1 MRFLKSTEYPA
12 RGLLKSKWS
21 THSSEKGCNKPSM
34 HIMHH
39 ANISCVATWYVIHT
53 HRMQEERVGH
63 NLSTL
68 GIETLTPR
76 YVKRRYNN
84 YTGEVAH
91 VIKPFFPNYVFAQ
104 FDVSKLLHKV
114 RLTRGVH
121 SIVCYGTTPALIDD
135 CIIATIRS
143 RIGEDGYVKIG
154 ENLKPG
160 DEVIIEDG
168 LLKDFRGIFER
179 ETSDA
184 DRVII
189 LLQTVSYQ
197 AHLVVE
203 REVLK
208 KIGQLNG
215 R

>member
-1 MRFLKSTEYPA
+1 
-12 RGLLKSKWS
+12 
-21 THSSEKGCNKPSM
+21 
-34 HIMHH
+34 MHH
-39 ANISCVATWYVIHT
+39 ANTSCANNWYVVHT
-53 HRMQEERVGH
+53 HRMQEERVNN
-63 NLSTL
+63 NLDTL
-68 GIETLTPR
+68 GIETLVPR
-76 YVKRRYNN
+76 YIKRRYNN
-84 YTGEVAH
+84 YTGEITH

-104 FDVSKLLHKV
+104 FDVSELFHKV

-121 SIVCYGTTPALIDD
+121 SIVCYGATPALVDD
-135 CIIATIRS
+135 CIITTIRS

-179 ETSDA
+179 ETSDV
-184 DRVII
+184 DRVMI

-197 AHLVVE
+197 AHLVIE

-208 KIGQLNG
+208 KVGQPNG

>member
-1 MRFLKSTEYPA
+1 
-12 RGLLKSKWS
+12 
-21 THSSEKGCNKPSM
+21 M
-34 HIMHH
+34 HIMYH
-39 ANISCVATWYVIHT
+39 ASMPSIISWYVIHT
-53 HRMQEERVGH
+53 HRRQEDCVAH

-68 GIETLTPR
+68 GIETITPR
-76 YVKRRYNN
+76 YVKRQYNN
-84 YTGEVAH
+84 YTSEVIH
-91 VIKPFFPNYVFAQ
+91 VVKPFFPNYLFAR
-104 FDVSKLLHKV
+104 FDIRKLLHKV

-121 SIVCYGTTPALIDD
+121 SIVCYGITPALVDD

-143 RIGEDGYVKIG
+143 QIGEDGYVKIG

-184 DRVII
+184 DRVML

-197 AHLVVE
+197 AHLVIE

-208 KIGQLNG
+208 KVGQLND
-215 R
+215 